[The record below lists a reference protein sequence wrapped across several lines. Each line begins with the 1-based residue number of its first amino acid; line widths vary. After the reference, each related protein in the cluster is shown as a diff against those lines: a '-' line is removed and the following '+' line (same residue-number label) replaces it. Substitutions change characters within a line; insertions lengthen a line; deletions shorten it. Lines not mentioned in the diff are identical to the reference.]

1 LLILKLLINFASNKP
16 GPFLSALSTQVG
28 EIAKSATVKKVKAE
42 SILIFLASLIVN
54 LAFCLSLNA
63 HHHTQPCFINLL
75 DPARSLVNLDPSLY
89 AERFQKLDAPNRQ
102 QVLDDIA
109 QDLSSK
115 ERPIAKDEHK
125 RKLIFA
131 LHVALNPYEFFSQ
144 QAEYQSPLESL
155 RLYHEKLCH
164 ILKCQ
169 RDSKRFNILIEQIK
183 LIFQDLRT
191 KNIYNNS
198 TLVLFGSAIAGSWRE
213 HSDLDIAFSYF
224 PYPVNSQNPT
234 VSDWNHRFANIN
246 SAYFP
251 IDRISMISE
260 AQFFSNYVPLQI
272 VITPYSA
279 YLEIKDLTQPET
291 QKLTFLLNDFLK

>member
-1 LLILKLLINFASNKP
+1 M
-16 GPFLSALSTQVG
+16 
-28 EIAKSATVKKVKAE
+28 
-42 SILIFLASLIVN
+42 N
-54 LAFCLSLNA
+54 LAFCLTLNA
-63 HHHTQPCFINLL
+63 HHHTQPCFVNLI
-75 DPARSLVNLDPSLY
+75 DPSRSLVNLDPSLY
-89 AERFQKLDAPNRQ
+89 AERYQKLDAPNKQ

-109 QDLSSK
+109 RDLTSK
-115 ERPIAKDEHK
+115 ERPIVKDEHK

-144 QAEYQSPLESL
+144 QAKNQSPLESL
-155 RLYHEKLCH
+155 RLYHEKLCQ

-169 RDSKRFNILIEQIK
+169 RDSKRFDILIVQIK
-183 LIFQDLRT
+183 ILFREIKT
-191 KNIYNNS
+191 NPNYSNS
-198 TLVLFGSAIAGSWRE
+198 TLVLFGSAIAGSWQD
-213 HSDLDIAFSYF
+213 HSDLDLAFSYF

-246 SAYFP
+246 SDYFP
-251 IDRISMISE
+251 IDRVSMIRE
-260 AQFFSNYVPLQI
+260 AQFFSNFVPLQI